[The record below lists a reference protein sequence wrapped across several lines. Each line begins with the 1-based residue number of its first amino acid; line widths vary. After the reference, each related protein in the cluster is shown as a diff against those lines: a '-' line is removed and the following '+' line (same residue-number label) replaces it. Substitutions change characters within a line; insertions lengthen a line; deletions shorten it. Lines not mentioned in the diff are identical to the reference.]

1 MTVIQRSSYHDVETV
16 VLVITSAT
24 MPGQG
29 NSHFPPERH
38 IAGLTLGDTVCKLTL
53 AELET
58 ENTKMILSK
67 KIRRVVRY
75 INLKIVKRRLLLFA
89 SSLLWQH
96 SKVEVKVQIRKGNMD

>member
-1 MTVIQRSSYHDVETV
+1 
-16 VLVITSAT
+16 

-53 AELET
+53 AELELET
-58 ENTKMILSK
+58 ENTKMILFK
-67 KIRRVVRY
+67 KIRRVVGY